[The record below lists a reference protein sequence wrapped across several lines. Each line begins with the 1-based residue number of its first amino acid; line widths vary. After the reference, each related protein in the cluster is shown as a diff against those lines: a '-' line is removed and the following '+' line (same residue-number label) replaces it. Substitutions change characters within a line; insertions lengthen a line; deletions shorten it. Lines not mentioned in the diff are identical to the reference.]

1 HLFCACDGKV
11 LLVVDARSGAVKSE
25 HAISGVPDVVFRND
39 ALRHLYVAVGDPGV
53 IDVFDTET
61 MRRLESVQ
69 TERGAHTIGFDAAR
83 NTVYA
88 FLPDTHRAAVY
99 RDQRG

>member
-1 HLFCACDGKV
+1 MDKTGFL
-11 LLVVDARSGAVKSE
+11 DA
-25 HAISGVPDVVFRND
+25 

-53 IDVFDTET
+53 IDVFDTEIG
-61 MRRLESVQ
+61 
-69 TERGAHTIGFDAAR
+69 RGAHTLRFDAVR

-99 RDQRG
+99 RDWPG